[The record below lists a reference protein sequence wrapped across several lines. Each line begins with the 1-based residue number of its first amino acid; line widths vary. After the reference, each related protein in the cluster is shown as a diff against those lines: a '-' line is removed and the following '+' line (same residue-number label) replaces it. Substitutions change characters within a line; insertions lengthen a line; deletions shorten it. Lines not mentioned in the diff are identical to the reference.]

1 MNDEKKITWVH
12 YVLYVQLFI
21 VLAGVDQFTKNLIT
35 KSLAVSQVKPIIGNF
50 FSLMYVKNRGSAFSL
65 LANKNWGITIL
76 SVISAIALVV
86 ILFVAFF
93 VLVKYKSTRLS
104 LCLIFLS
111 AGTLGNLIDRI
122 RLHYVV
128 DFLRF
133 DFGSYTFPIFNVADI
148 CITVSCIVLAV
159 LLIFSD
165 RFIPEIPFNSKK
177 DNDEESDD

>member
-1 MNDEKKITWVH
+1 MNEEKRITWVH
-12 YVLYVQLFI
+12 YILYVQLFV
-21 VLAGVDQFTKNLIT
+21 VLAGVDQFTKNLVT
-35 KSLAVSQVKPIIGNF
+35 KSMAVSQVKPIIDNF
-50 FSLMYVKNRGSAFSL
+50 FSLMYVKNKGSAFSL
-65 LANKNWGITIL
+65 LASKDWGITIL

-93 VLVKYKSTRLS
+93 VLAKYKSTRLS

-111 AGTLGNLIDRI
+111 AGTLGNLIDRV

-165 RFIPEIPFNSKK
+165 RFIPEIPFGSKK
-177 DNDEESDD
+177 GEEEND

>member
-1 MNDEKKITWVH
+1 MNEEKRITWIH

-21 VLAGVDQFTKNLIT
+21 VLAGVDQFTKNLVT
-35 KSLAVSQVKPIIGNF
+35 KSMAVSQVKPIIDHF

-86 ILFVAFF
+86 ILFFAFF
-93 VLVKYKSTRLS
+93 VLAKYKSTRLS

-111 AGTLGNLIDRI
+111 AGTLGNLIDRV

-148 CITVSCIVLAV
+148 YVTLSCVVLAV
-159 LLIFSD
+159 LLLFSE
-165 RFIPEIPFNSKK
+165 RFIPEIPFSSK
-177 DNDEESDD
+177 DEEEK